1 MLQDLGLERLG
12 NVLTFRQHLTGQPE
26 CLLEYEV
33 NPLPVNCRSWRL
45 AVPIVLPL
53 VKCQPQHPDVIRVVG
68 VEPLR
73 KHPLQDRDRQEGAG
87 DLDQGEPFG
96 VVAGGGHGVSYAATG
111 LVGTH
116 RSASV
121 RTFLA
126 ISRACRS

>member
-1 MLQDLGLERLG
+1 MEAVVGLGQALRRE
-12 NVLTFRQHLTGQPE
+12 
-26 CLLEYEV
+26 
-33 NPLPVNCRSWRL
+33 SM
-45 AVPIVLPL
+45 
-53 VKCQPQHPDVIRVVG
+53 IRVVG

-73 KHPLQDRDRQEGAG
+73 KHPLQHRHRQERAG

-96 VVAGGGHGVSYAATG
+96 VVARGGHGVSYAATG

-116 RSASV
+116 RFVSV